1 MYMLMSTCIS
11 ETYISMKMY
20 MIYLN
25 IIMKNSK
32 YINFKY
38 YLVYKSCI
46 NIITIIYN
54 INCTDIYTLL
64 LISILTF

>member
-1 MYMLMSTCIS
+1 
-11 ETYISMKMY
+11 

-25 IIMKNSK
+25 IIMKNNK

-38 YLVYKSCI
+38 YLVYKLHI

-54 INCTDIYTLL
+54 INCPDIYT
-64 LISILTF
+64 TVYKY